1 MSMQSERGTAM
12 LAGAGLHREGLDTIL
27 LAHGPRLYR
36 DTAALFRIMHALGWP
51 WRLCW
56 LLWLIPSP
64 VRNGLYRFVARNRY
78 RFLAAATRASSHA
91 Q

>member
-1 MSMQSERGTAM
+1 
-12 LAGAGLHREGLDTIL
+12 
-27 LAHGPRLYR
+27 
-36 DTAALFRIMHALGWP
+36 MHALGWP

-56 LLWLIPSP
+56 LLWLIPAP